1 MSDTQR
7 RRLELIASALSIGRV
22 RRHICLCAGQ
32 STPRCSSSERSSEVW
47 THLKR
52 RLKRLGLAS
61 APPKWQGDPGV
72 EPVADSPGEGTVLR
86 TKVDCLRICEQG
98 PIAVVYPEGAWY
110 RAVDEEAIDQIIEE
124 HLIGGRIVEEH
135 LIALGPLPGGRRQPS
150 PDATTGS
157 G

>member
-1 MSDTQR
+1 
-7 RRLELIASALSIGRV
+7 
-22 RRHICLCAGQ
+22 
-32 STPRCSSSERSSEVW
+32 
-47 THLKR
+47 
-52 RLKRLGLAS
+52 
-61 APPKWQGDPGV
+61 
-72 EPVADSPGEGTVLR
+72 VLR

-135 LIALGPLPGGRRQPS
+135 LITLGPLPGGRWQPR